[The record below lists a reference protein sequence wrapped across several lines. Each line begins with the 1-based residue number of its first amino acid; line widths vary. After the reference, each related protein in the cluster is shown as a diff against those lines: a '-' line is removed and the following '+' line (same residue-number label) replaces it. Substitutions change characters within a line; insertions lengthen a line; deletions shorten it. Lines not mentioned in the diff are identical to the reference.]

1 MKNHNDE
8 DAKAF
13 AMPTLMV
20 VHVTGHVRD
29 RPKFVK
35 IKTKMKVLRQLRY
48 NFNRIGPHRKLQMC
62 FVRPVQKHEL
72 CCEMSYS
79 LKRLNCYYCNLQ
91 LAVW

>member
-35 IKTKMKVLRQLRY
+35 IKTKMKVLRQLGY
-48 NFNRIGPHRKLQMC
+48 NVNRIGPHRKLQMC

-72 CCEMSYS
+72 CCEMPYS